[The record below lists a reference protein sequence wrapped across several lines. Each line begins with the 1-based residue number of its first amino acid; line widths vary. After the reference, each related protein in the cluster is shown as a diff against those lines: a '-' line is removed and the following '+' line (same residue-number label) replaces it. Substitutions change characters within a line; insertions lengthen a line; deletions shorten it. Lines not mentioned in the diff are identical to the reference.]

1 MSIKFKSGITLEALS
16 NASTDTDRFLV
27 SDSGNIKYRTG
38 AQLLSD
44 IGGQAVLT
52 NPITGT
58 GTINYIPKFT
68 GATALGNSII
78 YNTGNDIGIGT
89 TTPTSRV
96 SIVGT
101 TTGDVLDLRSL
112 VPGNGT
118 SILGCNDVDGFSLF
132 NVFGNISSYNYSI
145 GLGDWQQQESLP
157 ALIITRAPG
166 SGYSQFLNTNLAVGE
181 VTPTQK
187 LHVVGNARVTGAY
200 YDSNNSPGTSGQILS
215 STVTGTD
222 WIDVP
227 LGTIDGSGTTNYITK
242 FLGSTSVGNSI
253 IFDNGTNIGI
263 GTITPTAKLDVNG
276 IIVATG
282 GNSTQWNAKQE
293 ALVSGTNIKTVN
305 GNSILGSGNLST
317 KGAHTF
323 VPPPTGQVTSFLLNG
338 ASLSSVSGTG
348 NRLYVAPYIPASTI
362 TCSSLYIN
370 ISIAVA
376 ASLAKIVIYSDNNG
390 VPGTKIYESSSLNCA
405 STGIKTATT
414 TQTFT
419 AGTIYWIGVH
429 SSSTQTYSAAPLGS
443 LITLSMITGTTTAT
457 LCFTTSPF
465 GTAPLSFGTPIY
477 NNSLMPFVG
486 ITI

>member
-1 MSIKFKSGITLEALS
+1 MSIKFKSVITLEALS

-44 IGGQAVLT
+44 IGGQTVLT

-68 GATALGNSII
+68 GTTALGNSIM

-166 SGYSQFLNTNLAVGE
+166 SGYSQFLNTNLAIGE

-227 LGTIDGSGTTNYITK
+227 LGTIGGSGTTNYITK

-317 KGAHTF
+317 RGVHTLI
-323 VPPPTGQVTSFLLNG
+323 VPPSGQDTSFNISATTLTTT
-338 ASLSSVSGTG
+338 SSFT
-348 NRLYVAPYIPASTI
+348 NRIVVVPYIPANTFSCI
-362 TCSSLYIN
+362 SLYIN
-370 ISIAVA
+370 VAIAAVGA
-376 ASLAKIVIYSDNNG
+376 NARILIYSDNNG
-390 VPGTKIYESSSLNCA
+390 VPGTKVYESGNLSC
-405 STGIKTATT
+405 STTGVKSVTT
-414 TQTFT
+414 TQNFI
-419 AGTIYWIGVH
+419 AGTTYWIGTH
-429 SSSTQTYSAAPLGS
+429 SSAAFTYTAHAATALLPIISNISSQVTQFYTTAAFGSAPSTFGSPLLSSSAAPF
-443 LITLSMITGTTTAT
+443 I
-457 LCFTTSPF
+457 
-465 GTAPLSFGTPIY
+465 
-477 NNSLMPFVG
+477 G
-486 ITI
+486 ITV